1 MLSQTKFNLSQTEL
15 VKESGV
21 SFLQLI
27 GGKSVRL
34 FQQEKKQ
41 FKKDAEPS
49 LRKQI
54 FLFLPTIFS
63 NWFII
68 ETSYE
73 HESKSILPK

>member
-1 MLSQTKFNLSQTEL
+1 LLSQTEL

-34 FQQEKKQ
+34 CQQEKKQ
-41 FKKDAEPS
+41 FKKDVEPS